1 MHPAG
6 AATDTCRLVSA
17 PVGDQCPP
25 AGGNPG
31 LPNPRLAAD
40 AGYLPTSTSFP
51 ASGVQQHARVR
62 VACPINKWAGS
73 EDSAVVYF
81 EVRPGDRLACH
92 TDSAEEIL

>member
-1 MHPAG
+1 MPAS
-6 AATDTCRLVSA
+6 RWE
-17 PVGDQCPP
+17 PRPP
-25 AGGNPG
+25 D
-31 LPNPRLAAD
+31 PRLAAD